1 MYRLIG
7 TRDGEK
13 VYRLVEWGGRKSGV
27 REIRLGMGVLGV
39 GGKEGR
45 FERGER
51 REVMGECFEVGV
63 LVYEC

>member
-1 MYRLIG
+1 M
-7 TRDGEK
+7 
-13 VYRLVEWGGRKSGV
+13 YRLVEWGERKGGV

-39 GGKEGR
+39 GKEGR

-63 LVYEC
+63 SVYEC